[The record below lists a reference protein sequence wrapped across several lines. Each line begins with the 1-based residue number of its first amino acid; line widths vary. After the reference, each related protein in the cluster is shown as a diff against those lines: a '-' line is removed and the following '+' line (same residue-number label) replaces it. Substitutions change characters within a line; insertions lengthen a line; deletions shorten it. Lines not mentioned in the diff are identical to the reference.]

1 MIWLSKSYN
10 NKFNEIDNGEHIKK
24 RCIYFKYWFYDQI
37 LKKKINDSEVDNL
50 IKDCISKKNLYSSDE
65 SFSCKFY
72 ELNLDN
78 IKEIKKLYHFLIIY
92 NIYKNNDIYPSAYCQ
107 YINVVSDIINNN
119 NRRCDSH
126 SNDAYCHEY
135 NTYIKPYIKED
146 ILPLPE
152 DKCEK
157 PTPSIST
164 QGVNEKTGK
173 LESKYPIY
181 FHLEKNE
188 KNICSSYKD
197 NDKNS
202 FSDTCQALTSATVEY
217 KDNIKKLCEDIIKL
231 FCTLPERDEN
241 NNIRDN
247 YLKFLNF
254 WFNREL
260 KKLITDKIT
269 RSSVYS
275 HFNSLCSKV
284 KDLNELKNNI
294 NEIDDVQYDKWCVL
308 YELYD
313 NYNKI
318 INECIKKRNDL
329 QNKCTKYYQE
339 VVDLFNK
346 GINYFNENS
355 DYEFNNSMKEL
366 NFLYSKFKQEK
377 NFQKIIKQKE
387 LKELGFVSDS
397 KKKKVPNVDVIC
409 KSLSD
414 ADKIRSV
421 NINSEYGVILENTPA
436 QKIYKNFYKENIDES
451 SCIKYCDALISENV
465 DNNKDARI
473 CAKIV
478 TNLKKL
484 PNIKDVGDTHEDRCS
499 NLTYWTYDILM
510 KEFNTNKNV
519 IVDNNI
525 ISELNNAI
533 FRANRELKKD
543 ENCTYYIDGT
553 FTEWT
558 EEKNLHDYFENYST
572 FIKNITDNVKNETYC
587 QYIDYISNLYKK
599 YIKKCCSC
607 YSRPEY
613 VCEQHCPKFFKCN
626 REFFPIHL
634 LHKLECKDNVS
645 LEKEK
650 EIFESLIVDLDVIR
664 KSQFVAM
671 NFYKI
676 LTQDYFYR
684 FIFTTFILLGIF
696 FIFFIFYKF
705 TPNRLML
712 NEKRSKKKQNNYHNN
727 GSNRKQLLEDEKKYM
742 NGNSN
747 KQRLRIAYHST

>member
-1 MIWLSKSYN
+1 MNIIHILS
-10 NKFNEIDNGEHIKK
+10 
-24 RCIYFKYWFYDQI
+24 RI
-37 LKKKINDSEVDNL
+37 LKKI
-50 IKDCISKKNLYSSDE
+50 
-65 SFSCKFY
+65 FY
-72 ELNLDN
+72 HYLR
-78 IKEIKKLYHFLIIY
+78 
-92 NIYKNNDIYPSAYCQ
+92 
-107 YINVVSDIINNN
+107 INVKSLHHL
-119 NRRCDSH
+119 SQH
-126 SNDAYCHEY
+126 
-135 NTYIKPYIKED
+135 
-146 ILPLPE
+146 
-152 DKCEK
+152 
-157 PTPSIST
+157 
-164 QGVNEKTGK
+164 
-173 LESKYPIY
+173 KYPIY

-197 NDKNS
+197 NDKNI

-533 FRANRELKKD
+533 FRANSELKKD

-572 FIKNITDNVKNETYC
+572 FIKNITDN
-587 QYIDYISNLYKK
+587 
-599 YIKKCCSC
+599 
-607 YSRPEY
+607 
-613 VCEQHCPKFFKCN
+613 
-626 REFFPIHL
+626 
-634 LHKLECKDNVS
+634 
-645 LEKEK
+645 
-650 EIFESLIVDLDVIR
+650 
-664 KSQFVAM
+664 
-671 NFYKI
+671 
-676 LTQDYFYR
+676 
-684 FIFTTFILLGIF
+684 GIF
-696 FIFFIFYKF
+696 SDTSI
-705 TPNRLML
+705 T
-712 NEKRSKKKQNNYHNN
+712 
-727 GSNRKQLLEDEKKYM
+727 
-742 NGNSN
+742 
-747 KQRLRIAYHST
+747 